1 MAINYFL
8 NVVYK
13 IFVKILQLRFQLPR
27 GGGCRTNCLLASLI
41 HPWQCVVYV
50 RDLGFALEINF
61 IVYNKKKMSF
71 TTKN

>member
-13 IFVKILQLRFQLPR
+13 IFVKILQSRFQLHG
-27 GGGCRTNCLLASLI
+27 GGGCRANCLLASLI

-50 RDLGFALEINF
+50 RDLGFALETNL
-61 IVYNKKKMSF
+61 VF
-71 TTKN
+71 TTKKMPFTTKQ